1 MILVTGATRTRLG
14 EAAECANATIISM
27 YVTHEVVTPTQEP
40 VRSASTMLL
49 VPIVRDAQTGTLVML
64 FVARIAEVR
73 ILNRRN
79 GKCS

>member
-14 EAAECANATIISM
+14 GAAECANATIISM